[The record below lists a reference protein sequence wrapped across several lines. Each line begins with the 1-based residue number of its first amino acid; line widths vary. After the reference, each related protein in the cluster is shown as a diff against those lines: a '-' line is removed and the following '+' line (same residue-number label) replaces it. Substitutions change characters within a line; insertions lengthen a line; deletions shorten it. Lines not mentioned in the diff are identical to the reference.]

1 VQGAAPLVNAP
12 SGEVVLV
19 LTGDRLIRSLNQR
32 FRGKD
37 QATDVLSFMGRA
49 AGSGDVIISVETAER
64 NALSLGQSL
73 GAELERL
80 ALHGYLHLLGY
91 DHEADDGQMLRLE
104 RRLAR
109 RLAAGGA
116 RRRRAARATEP

>member
-1 VQGAAPLVNAP
+1 M
-12 SGEVVLV
+12 LV
-19 LTGDRLIRSLNQR
+19 LTGDRLIRSLNRR

-37 QATDVLSFMGRA
+37 RATDVLSFMGHG

-64 NALSLGQSL
+64 NARGLGRLL

-80 ALHGYLHLLGY
+80 VLHGYLHLLGY

-104 RRLAR
+104 RRLER
-109 RLAAGGA
+109 RLSGGGA
-116 RRRRAARATEP
+116 RRKGAARASAP